1 MRVKMIALDIDGTL
15 LDGRTSRIP
24 AANLAAIVE
33 AAALGIEIVLVTGR
47 RFDFTRDVAAQIP
60 CELHLIVSNGA
71 LIKSRSGETHLRHL
85 LPRRIA
91 HEVLVATAA
100 YRSGAAVV
108 FDRVEE
114 NQVMLEHIGWDDPT
128 RKMYYERNR
137 RFLAEASPLESCL
150 NEDPIQVGF
159 TGPVGMIR
167 EVIAVL
173 RAHPLA
179 NEFTIALT
187 EYEDRDF
194 SIMDVL
200 PLGVTKGVALAEWA
214 QRRSIPRE
222 AVMAMGDNWND
233 REMLEFAGVPVV
245 MGNSIPELKTLGWP
259 VTLDN
264 DQGGVAEA
272 IRRYALTET

>member
-1 MRVKMIALDIDGTL
+1 MIALDIDGTL
-15 LDGRTSRIP
+15 LDGRTSHIP
-24 AANLAAIVE
+24 AANVEAIVA

-47 RFDFTRDVAAQIP
+47 RFDFTRDVAEQIP

-71 LIKSRSGETHLRHL
+71 VIKSRNGETHLRHL

-100 YRSGAAVV
+100 YRSGASVV

-114 NQVMLEHIGWDDPT
+114 NQVMLEHIDWDDPT
-128 RKMYYERNR
+128 RKIYYQRNR
-137 RFLAEASPLESCL
+137 RFLGEARPLESCL

-159 TGPVGMIR
+159 TGTIATVR
-167 EVIAVL
+167 ETIAVL

-200 PLGVTKGVALAEWA
+200 QLGITKGVALAEWA
-214 QRRSIPRE
+214 QRRGVERE
-222 AVMAMGDNWND
+222 AVMAIGDNWND
-233 REMLEFAGVPVV
+233 MEMLEFAGLPVV
-245 MGNSIPELKTLGWP
+245 MGNGIAELKTLGWP

-264 DQGGVAEA
+264 DQGGVADA
-272 IRRYALTET
+272 IRRYALTEA

>member
-15 LDGRTSRIP
+15 LDGRTSHIP
-24 AANLAAIVE
+24 AANVEAIVA

-47 RFDFTRDVAAQIP
+47 RFDFTRDVAEQIP

-71 LIKSRSGETHLRHL
+71 VIKSRNGETHLRHL

-100 YRSGAAVV
+100 YRNGASVV

-114 NQVMLEHIGWDDPT
+114 NQVMLEHIDWDDPT
-128 RKMYYERNR
+128 RKIYYQRNR
-137 RFLAEASPLESCL
+137 RFLGEARPLESCL

-159 TGPVGMIR
+159 TGTIATVR
-167 EVIAVL
+167 ETIAVL

-200 PLGVTKGVALAEWA
+200 QLGITKGVALAEWA
-214 QRRSIPRE
+214 QRRGVERE
-222 AVMAMGDNWND
+222 AVMAIGDNWND
-233 REMLEFAGVPVV
+233 MEMLEFAGLPVV
-245 MGNSIPELKTLGWP
+245 MGNGIAELKTLGWP

-264 DQGGVAEA
+264 DQGGVADA
-272 IRRYALTET
+272 IRRYALTEA

>member
-15 LDGRTSRIP
+15 LDGRTSHIP
-24 AANLAAIVE
+24 AANVEAIVE
-33 AAALGIEIVLVTGR
+33 AAARGIEIVLVTGR
-47 RFDFTRDVAAQIP
+47 RFDFTRDVAEQIP
-60 CELHLIVSNGA
+60 CDLHLIVSNGA
-71 LIKSRSGETHLRHL
+71 LIKSRSGETHWRHL

-91 HEVLVATAA
+91 REVLVATAA

-108 FDRVEE
+108 FDRIEE
-114 NQVMLEHIGWDDPT
+114 NQVMLEHIAWGDPT
-128 RKMYYERNR
+128 RKIYYERNR

-159 TGPVGMIR
+159 TGPVEVVR

-179 NEFTIALT
+179 NEFTMALT

-200 PLGVTKGVALAEWA
+200 SLGTTKGVALAEWA
-214 QRRSIPRE
+214 QRRRIARE
-222 AVMAMGDNWND
+222 SVMAMGDNWND
-233 REMLEFAGVPVV
+233 REMLDFAGVPVV

-259 VTLDN
+259 VTLNN
-264 DQGGVAEA
+264 DQGGVADA
-272 IRRYALTET
+272 IHRYALTET

>member
-15 LDGRTSRIP
+15 LDGRTSHIP
-24 AANLAAIVE
+24 AANVEAIVA

-47 RFDFTRDVAAQIP
+47 RFDFTRDVAEQIP

-71 LIKSRSGETHLRHL
+71 VIKSRNGETHLRHL

-100 YRSGAAVV
+100 YRSGASVV

-114 NQVMLEHIGWDDPT
+114 NQVMLEHIDWDDPT
-128 RKMYYERNR
+128 RKIYYQRNR
-137 RFLAEASPLESCL
+137 RFLGEARPLESCL

-159 TGPVGMIR
+159 TGTIATVR
-167 EVIAVL
+167 ETIAVL

-200 PLGVTKGVALAEWA
+200 QLGITKGVALAEWA
-214 QRRSIPRE
+214 QRRGVERE
-222 AVMAMGDNWND
+222 AVMAIGDNWND
-233 REMLEFAGVPVV
+233 MEMLEFAGLPVV
-245 MGNSIPELKTLGWP
+245 MGNGIAELKTLGWP

-264 DQGGVAEA
+264 DQGGVADA
-272 IRRYALTET
+272 IRRYALTEA

>member
-1 MRVKMIALDIDGTL
+1 MIALDIDGTL
-15 LDGRTSRIP
+15 LDGRTSHIP
-24 AANLAAIVE
+24 AANVEAIVA

-47 RFDFTRDVAAQIP
+47 RFDFTRDVAEQIP

-71 LIKSRSGETHLRHL
+71 VIKSRTGETHQRHL

-100 YRSGAAVV
+100 YRSGASVV

-114 NQVMLEHIGWDDPT
+114 NQVMLERIDWDDPT
-128 RKMYYERNR
+128 RKIYYQRNR

-159 TGPVGMIR
+159 TGTIAAVR
-167 EVIAVL
+167 ETIAVL

-179 NEFTIALT
+179 SEFTIALT

-200 PLGVTKGVALAEWA
+200 QMGITKGVALAEWA
-214 QRRSIPRE
+214 QRRGVERE
-222 AVMAMGDNWND
+222 AVMAIGDNWND
-233 REMLEFAGVPVV
+233 LEMLEFAGLPVV
-245 MGNSIPELKTLGWP
+245 MGNGIAELKTLGWP

-264 DQGGVAEA
+264 DQGGVADA